1 MKKAQTE
8 MIGIVMIIILL
19 AVIGLVFLYFALKPD
34 EGFEELRSNIQ
45 VNNLLIAMM
54 KTNLN
59 ECDNSIKDTIVE
71 YNRNC
76 VNNPNGKICG
86 DKDCNYLKT
95 EVKEIIKKSFEKYEF
110 KVIVD
115 NQEKIKIGGCVGG
128 LASNYIIHE
137 DNKDFLVVLK
147 QC

>member
-8 MIGIVMIIILL
+8 MIGIAMIIILL

-34 EGFEELRSNIQ
+34 EGFEDLRSNIQ

-71 YNRNC
+71 YYNNC
-76 VNNPNGKICG
+76 PSGKICR

-95 EVKEIIKKSFEKYEF
+95 EVEEIIEKSFEKYEF

-115 NQEKIKIGGCVGG
+115 NQDKIKVGSCIGG

-137 DNKDFLVVLK
+137 DNKDFTVVLK

>member
-34 EGFEELRSNIQ
+34 EGFEDLRSNIQ
-45 VNNLLIAMM
+45 VNNLIIAMM

-59 ECDNSIKDTIVE
+59 ECEHSIKETIVE
-71 YNRNC
+71 YYNNC
-76 VNNPNGKICG
+76 PNGKICG
-86 DKDCNYLKT
+86 DKECGYLKD
-95 EVKEIIKKSFEKYEF
+95 EVENILKMNFEKYEF
-110 KVIVD
+110 RVVAD
-115 NQEKIKIGGCVGG
+115 NQDLIKIGSCVGG
-128 LASNYIIHE
+128 IASNYIIHE
-137 DNKDFLVVLK
+137 ENKDFLAVLK